1 MKEPFAPNATLV
13 LIDVQRAI
21 DDSAWARWGGRNNPD
36 AEANI
41 ARLLRAWRAT
51 DRPIVHVR
59 HESRDP
65 QSTYRPGQPGAEFKP
80 EAAPAP
86 GERIV
91 VKHTLNAFIGTGLE
105 RELRAAGVRTLVI
118 VGVITNNSVEATA
131 RMAGDLGFETWV
143 VSDATATFARPDY
156 SGRLRT
162 AQEVHAMSLANLEGE
177 YARIAST
184 YEVLERLAPATPD
197 SN

>member
-1 MKEPFAPNATLV
+1 M

-21 DDSAWARWGGRNNPD
+21 DDPAWARWGARNNPD

-51 DRPIVHVR
+51 GRPIVHVR

-80 EAAPAP
+80 EAAPAF
-86 GERIV
+86 GERVV
-91 VKHTLNAFIGTGLE
+91 VKHTPNAFIGTGLE
-105 RELRAAGVRTLVI
+105 PVLRSAAVGTLVI
-118 VGVITNNSVEATA
+118 AGVITNNSVEATA

-143 VSDATATFARPDY
+143 VSDATATFPRPDY
-156 SGRLRT
+156 SGRLRS
-162 AQEVHAMSLANLEGE
+162 AAEVHAMSLANLEGE

-184 YEVLERLAPATPD
+184 GEVLEGIGPAGPGAP
-197 SN
+197 